1 MDIAYL
7 LYLLLRFVTPVPV
20 VEMPEPQEIVMEPQE
35 IVEEAPAIIE
45 KPTAYIHTETGATIY
60 LEEGQD
66 GTDVD
71 LADLD

>member
-20 VEMPEPQEIVMEPQE
+20 VEMPEPQE

-66 GTDVD
+66 GSDVD
-71 LADLD
+71 LADLN

>member
-7 LYLLLRFVTPVPV
+7 LYLLLRFVNSVPV
-20 VEMPEPQEIVMEPQE
+20 VEMPEPQE

-60 LEEGQD
+60 LEEGQE
-66 GTDVD
+66 GTDVNMTD
-71 LADLD
+71 LNLY